1 MNSCSRGGK
10 KQKASHRNICIS
22 AQTIATCRLR
32 SASARPSFA
41 SSQKMLALP
50 QLRLKK
56 AARCSEAEDAMPI
69 PGEATHRLY
78 RAGGR
83 KACCAARCERRC
95 GTANGRI
102 GRWGRRTGTCASTRP
117 TGTAC
122 VRTAHICRR
131 NPAHPTGHYPATT
144 AAQRLQQTGL
154 YRPAPPRPPAPS
166 SASA

>member
-102 GRWGRRTGTCASTRP
+102 GRWGRRTGTCAST
-117 TGTAC
+117 
-122 VRTAHICRR
+122 
-131 NPAHPTGHYPATT
+131 
-144 AAQRLQQTGL
+144 
-154 YRPAPPRPPAPS
+154 
-166 SASA
+166 